1 MKDGESM
8 KDDSSKVMKV
18 VNQMKIYGD
27 IILDQ
32 RIVQKVLVSLT
43 KHFNTII
50 SIIEESRDLS
60 NLSVTELFGS
70 LLAHEAKFSKRAEG
84 STEGAFQIRHQAKLS
99 KQKGGKGKDKYF
111 EKERKNVRAYNGY
124 MGNASHKR
132 KFPPY
137 GTCGKTNH
145 PEKDCWFKGKL

>member
-84 STEGAFQIRHQAKLS
+84 ST
-99 KQKGGKGKDKYF
+99 
-111 EKERKNVRAYNGY
+111 
-124 MGNASHKR
+124 
-132 KFPPY
+132 
-137 GTCGKTNH
+137 
-145 PEKDCWFKGKL
+145 